1 MARLFSI
8 ILEFLVLGCSSFG
21 GPVAHLGFFYE
32 RFVQRQRWLSDAAY
46 AELTALCQT
55 LPGPSSSQVCIGLG
69 LIRAGWA
76 GAVAA
81 WLGFTLPSALLMLI
95 ASASLSAHPEWLQG
109 GWVHG
114 LKVAAVAVVA
124 QAVLGMQRRLA
135 PDRQR
140 ATLMVASAVLVL
152 LVPRAWAQLLAL
164 FVGAIAGLTLL
175 RPDQPPPSTEESLL
189 PRGRRW
195 PALVCLG
202 LFVLLL
208 LSLPWL
214 TSPAQPTALR
224 QLAGFLQAG
233 SLVFGGGHVVLPLLE
248 QVLVAPG
255 WISSEQFMAGYGL
268 AQAVPGPMFSFA
280 AFLGFDLDAGL
291 HGVRGGLAALI
302 ALFAPAFLLIG
313 GLLPFWSDLSKLAM
327 LRRALVGVNAAVV
340 GVLLAALY
348 QPVWQ
353 LGIRDPADF
362 SLGISAFLLMV
373 LWKQPAWRIVALCAA
388 VGGLWLAPVA
398 L

>member
-140 ATLMVASAVLVL
+140 ATLMVAAAVLVL

-164 FVGAIAGLTLL
+164 LVGAIAGLTLL
-175 RPDQPPPSTEESLL
+175 GSDQPPPTTEESLL
-189 PRGRRW
+189 PPARRW
-195 PALVCLG
+195 PARRPRTGATC
-202 LFVLLL
+202 
-208 LSLPWL
+208 
-214 TSPAQPTALR
+214 PTR
-224 QLAGFLQAG
+224 C
-233 SLVFGGGHVVLPLLE
+233 
-248 QVLVAPG
+248 
-255 WISSEQFMAGYGL
+255 W
-268 AQAVPGPMFSFA
+268 
-280 AFLGFDLDAGL
+280 
-291 HGVRGGLAALI
+291 
-302 ALFAPAFLLIG
+302 
-313 GLLPFWSDLSKLAM
+313 
-327 LRRALVGVNAAVV
+327 
-340 GVLLAALY
+340 
-348 QPVWQ
+348 
-353 LGIRDPADF
+353 
-362 SLGISAFLLMV
+362 
-373 LWKQPAWRIVALCAA
+373 
-388 VGGLWLAPVA
+388 
-398 L
+398 